1 MTLDLDDVIA
11 AVATPAGPAERSVIR
26 LSGAGVVEVLRPRFA
41 GSDRSTDAHVRASSA
56 ACQVARS
63 VITREGE
70 APAEPRA
77 RGSAESHERLGG
89 SLALP
94 TGGTPTSSVD
104 EALGG
109 HASWTSSQQARRH
122 PGHYQIDGWRVPVPV
137 DLWLWPT
144 SRSYTGQP
152 SAELHL
158 IGAPPIVDAVLEQL
172 YCDGAR
178 PARAGEFT
186 LRAFLAGRVD
196 LVQAEA
202 VLGVI
207 DAADHEQLQ
216 TALTQLAGGLSR
228 QIAEVR
234 ESLLL
239 DLADMEAGLDFVDE
253 DIEFV
258 QREQML
264 TRIAAALEL
273 TERLLQQNADRMV
286 SGTRPRVVLAGLPN
300 AGKSTLFNR
309 LIGEQR
315 AIVSSQAGT
324 TRDYLSAELNWNG
337 LALELIDTAGADTD
351 SIGIAAQAEQLRQ
364 WQVEQADLV
373 VWCSSLQATEAESR
387 LDKGLWESALSRGTE
402 LMRVWTQC
410 DAGSESVAF
419 CSANERPFSEKKAT
433 NSSAVAVPNLYISA
447 LTGEGIT
454 DLEAA
459 IVHRFNLQATH
470 RGEWLAT
477 TAARS
482 RDSLGRC
489 VENLRGATV
498 AAEQHLGDELIS
510 IELRAALDALGE
522 VCGAVHTDDILD
534 RIFSR
539 FCIGK

>member
-11 AVATPAGPAERSVIR
+11 AVATPTGPAERSVIR
-26 LSGAGVVEVLRPRFA
+26 LSGAGVVQVLTPRLECV
-41 GSDRSTDAHVRASSA
+41 DRSTDAHVRASLS
-56 ACQVARS
+56 
-63 VITREGE
+63 EGE
-70 APAEPRA
+70 
-77 RGSAESHERLGG
+77 S
-89 SLALP
+89 
-94 TGGTPTSSVD
+94 TSTRTDVGVRSTWI
-104 EALGG
+104 A
-109 HASWTSSQQARRH
+109 TRQARRFS
-122 PGHYQIDGWRVPVPV
+122 GHYQIDGWRVPVPV

-158 IGAPPIVDAVLEQL
+158 IGSPPIVDAILEQL
-172 YCDGAR
+172 YRDGAR

-207 DAADHEQLQ
+207 DATDHEQLQ

-239 DLADMEAGLDFVDE
+239 DLADLEAGLDFVDE

-258 QREQML
+258 HREQML
-264 TRIAAALEL
+264 ARITAALEL
-273 TERLLQQNADRMV
+273 TQRLWQQSDARMV
-286 SGTRPRVVLAGLPN
+286 SGPRPRVVLAGLPN

-315 AIVSSQAGT
+315 AIVSDQAGT
-324 TRDYLSAELNWNG
+324 TRDYLTAELNWNG
-337 LALELIDTAGADTD
+337 LALDLIDTAGVD
-351 SIGIAAQAEQLRQ
+351 SESTGIAAQAEQLRQ
-364 WQVEQADLV
+364 WQVDHADLV
-373 VWCSSLQATEAESR
+373 VWCSSLVATEEESR
-387 LDKGLWESALSRGTE
+387 LDESLWGEARTE
-402 LMRVWTQC
+402 GAELLRVWTQC
-410 DAGSESVAF
+410 DTAGENVAF
-419 CSANERPFSEKKAT
+419 CSAKERPFSEKKAT
-433 NSSAVAVPNLYISA
+433 NVNVDFGPVLNVSA
-447 LTGEGIT
+447 LTGAG
-454 DLEAA
+454 LAA
-459 IVHRFNLQATH
+459 LQAEVIQRFARQSAH

-482 RDSLGRC
+482 RDALDRC
-489 VENLRGATV
+489 VDCLIA
-498 AAEQHLGDELIS
+498 AQSSAEQHLGDELLS
-510 IELRAALDALGE
+510 IELRGALNALGE
-522 VCGAVHTDDILD
+522 ICGAVHTDDILD

>member
-1 MTLDLDDVIA
+1 MTLDLDDIIA
-11 AVATPAGPAERSVIR
+11 AVATPTGPAERSVIR
-26 LSGAGVVEVLRPRFA
+26 LSGAGVVDVLRLRFTNL
-41 GSDRSTDAHVRASSA
+41 DRRTVAHVRASLGEDEST
-56 ACQVARS
+56 S
-63 VITREGE
+63 TRTDVGV
-70 APAEPRA
+70 RF
-77 RGSAESHERLGG
+77 
-89 SLALP
+89 
-94 TGGTPTSSVD
+94 T
-104 EALGG
+104 
-109 HASWTSSQQARRH
+109 WTSTRTARRD
-122 PGHYQIDGWRVPVPV
+122 PGHYQIDGWRVPVPL

-158 IGAPPIVDAVLEQL
+158 IGSPPIVDAILEQL
-172 YCDGAR
+172 YRDGAR

-207 DAADHEQLQ
+207 DATDQEQLQ

-239 DLADMEAGLDFVDE
+239 DLADLEAGLDFVDE

-258 QREQML
+258 HREQML
-264 TRIAAALEL
+264 ARITAALEL
-273 TERLLQQNADRMV
+273 TQRLWQQSDARMV
-286 SGTRPRVVLAGLPN
+286 SGPRPRVVLAGLPN

-315 AIVSSQAGT
+315 AIVSDQAGT

-337 LALELIDTAGADTD
+337 LALDLIDTAGVD
-351 SIGIAAQAEQLRQ
+351 SESTGIAAQAEQLRQ
-364 WQVEQADLV
+364 WQVDQADLV
-373 VWCSSLQATEAESR
+373 VWCSSVVATEEESL
-387 LDKGLWESALSRGTE
+387 LDDALWQEAHAHGTD
-402 LMRVWTQC
+402 LLRVWTQC
-410 DAGSESVAF
+410 DTISGSRSKESALPGRARLLPSREPGMTSSLASGSAGASPSRAGETI
-419 CSANERPFSEKKAT
+419 RGLT
-433 NSSAVAVPNLYISA
+433 PNGSPRHCVSA
-447 LTGEGIT
+447 LTGEGI
-454 DLEAA
+454 AA
-459 IVHRFNLQATH
+459 LQAEVIQRFARQSAH

-482 RDSLGRC
+482 RDALDRC
-489 VENLRGATV
+489 VDCLIA
-498 AAEQHLGDELIS
+498 AKSSAEQHLGDELLS
-510 IELRAALDALGE
+510 IELRGALDALGE
-522 VCGAVHTDDILD
+522 ICGAVHTDDILD

>member
-1 MTLDLDDVIA
+1 MSLDLDDVIA

-26 LSGAGVVEVLRPRFA
+26 LSGAGVVQVLTPRFECV
-41 GSDRSTDAHVRASSA
+41 GRSMDAHVRASSG
-56 ACQVARS
+56 
-63 VITREGE
+63 EGE
-70 APAEPRA
+70 
-77 RGSAESHERLGG
+77 SASTRTDLGVH
-89 SLALP
+89 S
-94 TGGTPTSSVD
+94 T
-104 EALGG
+104 
-109 HASWTSSQQARRH
+109 WTSTQQARRDS
-122 PGHYQIDGWRVPVPV
+122 GHYQIEGWRVPVPL

-158 IGAPPIVDAVLEQL
+158 VGSPPIVDAILEQL
-172 YCDGAR
+172 YRDGAR

-207 DAADHEQLQ
+207 DATDHEQLQ

-239 DLADMEAGLDFVDE
+239 DLADLEAGLDFVDE

-258 QREQML
+258 HREQML
-264 TRIAAALEL
+264 ARILAALEL
-273 TERLLQQNADRMV
+273 TQRLWQQSDARMV
-286 SGTRPRVVLAGLPN
+286 SGPRPQVVLAGLPN

-315 AIVSSQAGT
+315 AIVSDQAGT

-337 LALELIDTAGADTD
+337 LALDLIDTAGVDADST
-351 SIGIAAQAEQLRQ
+351 GIAAQAEQLRQ
-364 WQVEQADLV
+364 WQVDQADLV
-373 VWCSSLQATEAESR
+373 VWCSSLVGTEEER
-387 LDKGLWESALSRGTE
+387 RWDDRLWEAARAKGDE
-402 LMRVWTQC
+402 LLRVWTQC
-410 DAGSESVAF
+410 DTHEVKA
-419 CSANERPFSEKKAT
+419 RPFSEKMAT
-433 NSSAVAVPNLYISA
+433 NVNVDFGPVLNVSA
-447 LTGEGIT
+447 LTGAG
-454 DLEAA
+454 LAA
-459 IVHRFNLQATH
+459 LQAEVIQRFAQQSAH

-482 RDSLGRC
+482 RDALDRC
-489 VENLRGATV
+489 VDCLIAAKA
-498 AAEQHLGDELIS
+498 AAELHLGDELLS
-510 IELRAALDALGE
+510 IELRGALDALGE
-522 VCGAVHTDDILD
+522 ICGAVHTDDILD

>member
-26 LSGAGVVEVLRPRFA
+26 LSGAGVVEVLGIEASQCVAFCSAKERPFSEKKATVLAVDDAPILTPRFVC
-41 GSDRSTDAHVRASSA
+41 SDSSMMPFS
-56 ACQVARS
+56 R
-63 VITREGE
+63 
-70 APAEPRA
+70 
-77 RGSAESHERLGG
+77 
-89 SLALP
+89 
-94 TGGTPTSSVD
+94 
-104 EALGG
+104 
-109 HASWTSSQQARRH
+109 QARRYS
-122 PGHYQIDGWRVPVPV
+122 GHYQIDSWRVPVPV

-144 SRSYTGQP
+144 TRSYTGQP

-158 IGAPPIVDAVLEQL
+158 IGSPPIVDAVLEQL
-172 YCDGAR
+172 YRDGAR

-186 LRAFLAGRVD
+186 LRAFLVGRVD

-207 DAADHEQLQ
+207 DASDHEQLQ

-228 QIAEVR
+228 QIGEVR

-239 DLADMEAGLDFVDE
+239 DLADLEAGLDFVDE

-258 QREQML
+258 HREQML
-264 TRIAAALEL
+264 TRIASALEL
-273 TERLLQQNADRMV
+273 TERLLQQNDDRMV

-315 AIVSSQAGT
+315 AIVSDQAGT
-324 TRDYLSAELNWNG
+324 TRDYLSAELNWHG
-337 LALELIDTAGADTD
+337 LAFELIDTAGVDGEST
-351 SIGIAAQAEQLRQ
+351 GIAAQAEQLRQ

-373 VWCSSLQATEAESR
+373 VWCSSMVATEVESR
-387 LDKGLWESALSRGTE
+387 WDDGLWEAARARGTE
-402 LMRVWTQC
+402 LMRVWTKS
-410 DAGSESVAF
+410 DGAAESVAF
-419 CSANERPFSEKKAT
+419 CSAKERPFSEKKAT
-433 NSSAVAVPNLYISA
+433 NATADDVPNLRVSA
-447 LTGEGIT
+447 ITGEGIAA
-454 DLEAA
+454 LEAEV
-459 IVHRFNLQATH
+459 VHRFTLQAAH

-489 VENLRGATV
+489 VDGLHAAKV

-522 VCGAVHTDDILD
+522 ICGAVHTDDILD

>member
-26 LSGAGVVEVLRPRFA
+26 LSGAGVVPVLTPRFECA
-41 GSDRSTDAHVRASSA
+41 DRSTDAHV
-56 ACQVARS
+56 
-63 VITREGE
+63 
-70 APAEPRA
+70 
-77 RGSAESHERLGG
+77 
-89 SLALP
+89 
-94 TGGTPTSSVD
+94 
-104 EALGG
+104 
-109 HASWTSSQQARRH
+109 HASWTSSQQARRYS
-122 PGHYQIDGWRVPVPV
+122 GHYQIEGWRVPIPV

-144 SRSYTGQP
+144 TRSYTGQP

-158 IGAPPIVDAVLEQL
+158 IGSPPIVDAVLEQL
-172 YCDGAR
+172 YRDGAR

-239 DLADMEAGLDFVDE
+239 DLADLEAGLDFVDE

-258 QREQML
+258 HREQML
-264 TRIAAALEL
+264 TRIVAALEL
-273 TERLLQQNADRMV
+273 TERLLQQSDDRMV
-286 SGTRPRVVLAGLPN
+286 SGSRPRVVLAGLPN

-309 LIGEQR
+309 LVGEQR
-315 AIVSSQAGT
+315 AIVSDQAGT
-324 TRDYLSAELNWNG
+324 TRDYLSAELHWHG
-337 LALELIDTAGADTD
+337 LALELIDTAGVDREST
-351 SIGIAAQAEQLRQ
+351 GIAAQAEQLRQ
-364 WQVEQADLV
+364 WQVGQADLV
-373 VWCSSLQATEAESR
+373 VWCSSMLATHEETQLDEALWSEAER
-387 LDKGLWESALSRGTE
+387 RGTE
-402 LMRVWTQC
+402 LLRVWTQC
-410 DAGSESVAF
+410 DREAESVAF
-419 CSANERPFSEKKAT
+419 RSAKGRAFAERKPTLSTADE
-433 NSSAVAVPNLYISA
+433 VPLLRVSA
-447 LTGEGIT
+447 LTGEGIAA
-454 DLEAA
+454 LETEV
-459 IVHRFNLQATH
+459 VHRFSLQAAH

-489 VENLRGATV
+489 VDGLHAAKA

-522 VCGAVHTDDILD
+522 ICGAVHTDDILD

>member
-41 GSDRSTDAHVRASSA
+41 
-56 ACQVARS
+56 
-63 VITREGE
+63 
-70 APAEPRA
+70 
-77 RGSAESHERLGG
+77 
-89 SLALP
+89 
-94 TGGTPTSSVD
+94 TPVSPDWPHSK
-104 EALGG
+104 
-109 HASWTSSQQARRH
+109 QARRH
-122 PGHYQIDGWRVPVPV
+122 TGQYQIESWRIPVPI

-144 SRSYTGQP
+144 TRSYTGQP

-158 IGAPPIVDAVLEQL
+158 IGSPPIVDAILEQL
-172 YCDGAR
+172 YRDGAR

-228 QIAEVR
+228 RIAEVR

-239 DLADMEAGLDFVDE
+239 DLADLEAGLDFVEE

-258 QREQML
+258 HREQML
-264 TRIAAALEL
+264 GRIASALEL
-273 TERLLQQNADRMV
+273 AKHLLEQNDDRMV
-286 SGTRPRVVLAGLPN
+286 SGNRPRVVLAGLPN

-309 LIGEQR
+309 LVGEQR
-315 AIVSSQAGT
+315 AIVSNQAGT
-324 TRDYLSAELNWNG
+324 TRDYLSAELNWRG
-337 LALELIDTAGADTD
+337 LAFELIDTAGADSDAT
-351 SIGIAAQAEQLRQ
+351 GIAAQAEQLRQ
-364 WQVEQADLV
+364 LQVEQADLV
-373 VWCSSLQATEAESR
+373 VWCSSLVATEEER
-387 LDKGLWESALSRGTE
+387 RWDDHLWETAIAKGGE
-402 LMRVWTQC
+402 LLRVWTQC
-410 DAGSESVAF
+410 DTASQSVAF
-419 CSANERPFSEKKAT
+419 CSAKVRPVFKKNGT
-433 NSSAVAVPNLYISA
+433 ITTLISSPVLHVSA
-447 LTGEGIT
+447 LTGVG
-454 DLEAA
+454 LAA
-459 IVHRFNLQATH
+459 LQAEVILRFAQQSAH

-482 RDSLGRC
+482 RDSLQRC
-489 VENLRGATV
+489 VDCLHSARS
-498 AAEQHLGDELIS
+498 AAEQHLGDELLS
-510 IELRAALDALGE
+510 IELRGALEALGE
-522 VCGAVHTDDILD
+522 ICGAVHTDDILD